1 MGAIKPWH
9 IAVLFCLVASI
20 ALVGG
25 LVALLVKRTNR
36 R

>member
-1 MGAIKPWH
+1 MIAIKPWH
-9 IAVLFCLVASI
+9 ITVLFCLVASV

-25 LVALLVKRTNR
+25 LVALLVKRANR